1 MSNSLL
7 GFCVQ
12 VGIITDFRSEEERG
26 VYLYFVFNCNCHC
39 NCKLSPWILRTS
51 QLILTSGV
59 KRRGSYCV
67 KSLVFFGKSS
77 DFHAIFFSDLCYILW
92 NPLNLHHYYFSGLST
107 LWSVYKS
114 IDFRSQRVGSIL
126 LCIYL
131 FFRNKLI
138 LFASFIYIVY
148 PFNW

>member
-12 VGIITDFRSEEERG
+12 VRFVLTSG
-26 VYLYFVFNCNCHC
+26 VKRREVSICILFLIVIV
-39 NCKLSPWILRTS
+39 KLSPWILRTS
-51 QLILTSGV
+51 QLILASGV
-59 KRRGSYCV
+59 KRRESSCT

-92 NPLNLHHYYFSGLST
+92 NPLNLHYYLSFF
-107 LWSVYKS
+107 WSFYSLVCVQE
-114 IDFRSQRVGSIL
+114 RSQREGSL

-131 FFRNKLI
+131 FETNWYCLLHSYT
-138 LFASFIYIVY
+138 LFTL
-148 PFNW
+148 FNW